1 MCPKCRSLERHRLLW
16 LYLTRATD
24 LFSSG
29 YRRVLHI
36 GPEPVLEQR
45 LRSAPNVYYVS
56 IDLHAPGVMCRADI
70 TRLPFHDNSLDVIIC
85 YHVLEHV
92 MDDRRAMKGLLR
104 VLKPGGWALLQSP
117 VDLEREATYED
128 LTVDTPHERERLFG
142 QSDHVRVYGRD
153 YKDRLEAVGFHV
165 KLDDYVKTLPAKLVR
180 TFGVRSSEQ
189 IYVCTKAA
197 GEREGVAAGTQPS
210 TRLWSKR

>member
-36 GPEPVLEQR
+36 APEAVLERR
-45 LRSAPNVYYVS
+45 LRSAPNLYYVS
-56 IDLHAPGVMCRADI
+56 IDLHSARAMCRADI
-70 TRLPFHDNSLDVIIC
+70 ARLPFKENSFDFIIC

-92 MDDRRAMKGLLR
+92 TDDRQSMRELFR
-104 VLKPGGWALLQSP
+104 VLKPAGLALLQSP
-117 VDLEREATYED
+117 IDLERETTYED
-128 LTVDTPHERERLFG
+128 PAVDSPQERERLFG

-153 YKDRLEAVGFHV
+153 YKDRLEEAGFHV
-165 KLDDYVKTLPAKLVR
+165 RLHDYVRTLPAELVR
-180 TFGVRSSEQ
+180 RFGVRLSEE

-197 GEREGVAAGTQPS
+197 GVREGSPPLTVPVGAQD
-210 TRLWSKR
+210 